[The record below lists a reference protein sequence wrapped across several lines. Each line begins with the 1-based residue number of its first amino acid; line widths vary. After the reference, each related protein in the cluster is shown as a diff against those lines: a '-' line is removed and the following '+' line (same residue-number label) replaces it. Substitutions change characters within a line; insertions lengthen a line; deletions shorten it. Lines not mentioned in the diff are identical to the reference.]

1 MHVLIAPD
9 TFGGTLTAVEAA
21 EAMAVGWR
29 RSCPRDTIRLL
40 PLSDGGP
47 GFVPVVAATL
57 GGRLVPVVASGP
69 LGDSVPAEVLVVDPS
84 EHDGSGRVVVAYV
97 ESAMANGL
105 HLVPRERRDPFVTST
120 AGVGDLILA
129 ALAEGAQRLVI
140 GLGGSST
147 NDGGAGMLERLGA
160 VLRRGSDG
168 SVESA
173 DLAPVRA
180 LLAGI
185 DVVVATDVDVP
196 LLGPRGAT
204 RGFATQK
211 FADPER
217 VLELDLV
224 ALEDRLASWA
234 AAVGRGPD
242 GRDAAVALGSGAAGG
257 LGYALLAVGGVRAPG
272 IATVEEIVG
281 LRGHAAA
288 ADVVVTGEGSFD
300 WQSLRG
306 KVVSG
311 VAAAALEAGRPVV
324 IVAGRV
330 EVGRR
335 EQTAMGVSAAFSV
348 VEHCGS
354 LEASLAAPAERLADL
369 AERVAAT
376 WGGV

>member
-1 MHVLIAPD
+1 MDVLIAPD

-21 EAMAVGWR
+21 EAMATGWR
-29 RSCPRDTIRLL
+29 RSCPGDTLRLL

-69 LGDSVPAEVLVVDPS
+69 LGEPVPAEILAVGFD
-84 EHDGSGRVVVAYV
+84 AYV

-120 AGVGDLILA
+120 AGVGDLLLA
-129 ALAEGAQRLVI
+129 ALAEGAKRLVI

-160 VLRRGSDG
+160 VVRRGSDG
-168 SVESA
+168 SVESV
-173 DLAPVRA
+173 DLAPVRS

-257 LGYALLAVGGVRAPG
+257 LGYALLAVGAARVPG
-272 IATVEEIVG
+272 IATVEGIVG

-311 VAAAALEAGRPVV
+311 VAAAAQEAGRPVV
-324 IVAGRV
+324 VIAGRV

-335 EQTAMGVSAAFSV
+335 ELTAMGVSAAFSV

-376 WGGV
+376 WGGM